1 MHFSQLFIRVLF
13 YLFFLAIADASY
25 SQSHIRDIPV
35 PSSDYKRI
43 QIQEKSFAAMLRN
56 LPLKSPGSDVLN
68 YRGGIFKSGQ
78 DTSVAF
84 VVDLDIQ
91 GRRLEQ
97 CMDILVRL
105 YAEYLWRRNQVD
117 HFKLPLPGGYW
128 LSWKDWEAG
137 FRPVF
142 KGIDITMHKLSD
154 FDDSYQSYLTYLNTV
169 YAESHT
175 QQFYHALQSLKR
187 EDVQIGDIIIRKGTK
202 GHAIMIVDLAMSKS
216 GEMIALIANGD
227 TPACELFLLNHK
239 RDKPWIP
246 FNFKSE
252 LLDLPLKRTMGW
264 DGLRRFQL
272 PKED

>member
-1 MHFSQLFIRVLF
+1 MQATRLFIVIILYF
-13 YLFFLAIADASY
+13 VSTAIPDYVCA
-25 SQSHIRDIPV
+25 QSTIGNIAL
-35 PSSDYKRI
+35 PSDTYHRI
-43 QIQEKSFAAMLRN
+43 QISEDSFAAMLRN

-68 YRGGIFKSGQ
+68 YRGGIFKSGK

-84 VVDLDIQ
+84 VVDLDIR

-105 YAEYLWRRNQVD
+105 YAQYIWRRNLVD

-142 KGIDITMHKLSD
+142 KGIDISMRKLSD
-154 FDDSYQSYLTYLNTV
+154 FDDSYHSYQSYLNTI

-175 QQFYHALQSLKR
+175 QQFYHALQSLKG
-187 EDVQIGDIIIRKGTK
+187 EEVQIGDIIIRKGTK
-202 GHAIMIVDLAMSKS
+202 GHAIMIVDLAMNKR

-227 TPACELFLLNHK
+227 TPACEFFLLNHK
-239 RDKPWIP
+239 KDRPWIP
-246 FNFKSE
+246 LDFKAE
-252 LLDLPLKRTMGW
+252 FLDLPLKRKLGW
-264 DGLRRFQL
+264 DGLRRFVL
-272 PKED
+272 PRGD